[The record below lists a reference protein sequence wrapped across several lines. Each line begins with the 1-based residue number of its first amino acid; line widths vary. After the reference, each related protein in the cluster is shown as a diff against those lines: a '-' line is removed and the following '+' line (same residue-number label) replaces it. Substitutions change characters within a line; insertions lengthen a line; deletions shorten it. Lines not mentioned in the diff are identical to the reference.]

1 MTEWDY
7 EFFWKETL
15 NQMREELGDQEFAR
29 WFSLIEYLGAS
40 ENSVHLG
47 VPSNFYRETIKNR
60 YKNLL
65 EEKLTLIIGRDVT
78 IEFEIVQTNPQKK
91 KKQDETAPAQ
101 AVKTEEGNENSHDAE
116 TSNVEPEQMASKNTA
131 TVETLH
137 TEEPAEPPYETPKRP
152 APKQWHPQLKKDYT
166 FESYI
171 IGDNNSF
178 AANAAMAIAKN
189 PGATYNPFFLYGG
202 VGLGK
207 THLLQAIG
215 NYLYTHSPDAKIVY
229 INTETFLNEYVEAI
243 AEKTMPSFKKK
254 YRYVDVLLMDD
265 VHFVQDKEGL
275 QGELFHTFNTLYDS
289 DKQIVFTCDRPA
301 SELKKISDRLRN
313 RFERG
318 LNIDLQP
325 PNYETR
331 YAILK
336 KKAETKKVAIPD
348 DVIAL
353 ISKNISSN
361 VRDLEAALTT
371 LVAYAELGGKKTVTV
386 DIARQRLKD
395 VFAAPKQNNMS
406 IDIIQRVVSE
416 HFNITPNDLKGKKKS
431 QNVVFPR
438 QLAIYISREIT
449 EFSTT
454 EIGQAF
460 GGRDHTTAMHSCN
473 KIKERIKTD
482 PTLDSTIQSLIRDIK
497 DYNAKM

>member
-1 MTEWDY
+1 MADWDY

-15 NQMREELGDQEFAR
+15 NQMYEELGEQEFSR
-29 WFSLIEYLGAS
+29 WFTLLEYRGAT
-40 ENSVHLG
+40 ENTIMLG
-47 VPSNFYRETIKNR
+47 VPSNFYREEVKRR
-60 YKNLL
+60 YKIRI
-65 EEKLTLIIGRDVT
+65 EEKLKLIIEKDMTLV
-78 IEFEIVQTNPQKK
+78 FEIVQQQPKK
-91 KKQDETAPAQ
+91 TTIQSP
-101 AVKTEEGNENSHDAE
+101 
-116 TSNVEPEQMASKNTA
+116 
-131 TVETLH
+131 
-137 TEEPAEPPYETPKRP
+137 P
-152 APKQWHPQLKKDYT
+152 APQETKPSGEFKEKMERRDGDFSNQTRNSDVPKSQPVHNTTKRHPQLKLDYN
-166 FESYI
+166 FDAYV

-178 AANAAMAIAKN
+178 AANAALAIAKN
-189 PGATYNPFFLYGG
+189 PGVTYNPFFLYGG

-215 NYLYTHSPDAKIVY
+215 NYVYAHTPDTKIVY
-229 INTETFLNEYVEAI
+229 INTEAFLNEYVDALK
-243 AEKTMPSFKKK
+243 EKTMSSFKKK

-265 VHFVQDKEGL
+265 IHFVQEKEGL
-275 QGELFHTFNTLYDS
+275 QEELFHTFNALYES
-289 DKQIVFTCDRPA
+289 NKQIVFTCDRPA
-301 SELKKISDRLRN
+301 AELKKISDRLRS

-336 KKAETKKVAIPD
+336 KKAESKNVPIPD
-348 DVIAL
+348 EVLAL
-353 ISKNISSN
+353 ISKNVSSN

-371 LVAYAELGGKKTVTV
+371 LIAYADLVGKTITVET
-386 DIARQRLKD
+386 ARQQLKD
-395 VFAAPKQNNMS
+395 VFAAPKQTNMS

-416 HFNITPNDLKGKKKS
+416 HFKITPNDLKGKKKS

-473 KIKERIKTD
+473 KIKERIQAD
-482 PTLDSTIQSLIRDIK
+482 PTLDSTIQSLIRMIK
-497 DYNAKM
+497 EYNAKT

>member
-1 MTEWDY
+1 MADWDY

-15 NQMREELGDQEFAR
+15 NQMYEELGEQEFSR
-29 WFSLIEYLGAS
+29 WFTLLEYRGAT
-40 ENSVHLG
+40 ENTIILG
-47 VPSNFYRETIKNR
+47 VPSNFYREEIKRR
-60 YKNLL
+60 YKTRI
-65 EEKLTLIIGRDVT
+65 EEKLKLIIEKDMTLV
-78 IEFEIVQTNPQKK
+78 FEIVQQPKK
-91 KKQDETAPAQ
+91 TTVQSEQTKLASQETESSGEFKEKVEKQEVD
-101 AVKTEEGNENSHDAE
+101 VSHQE
-116 TSNVEPEQMASKNTA
+116 KNTDA
-131 TVETLH
+131 PMV
-137 TEEPAEPPYETPKRP
+137 PP
-152 APKQWHPQLKKDYT
+152 APRAQKRHPQLKPDYS
-166 FESYI
+166 FDAYV

-178 AANAAMAIAKN
+178 AANAALAIAKN
-189 PGATYNPFFLYGG
+189 PGVTYNPFFLYGG

-215 NYLYTHSPDAKIVY
+215 NYVYAHTPDTKIVY
-229 INTETFLNEYVEAI
+229 INTEAFLNEYVDALK
-243 AEKTMPSFKKK
+243 EKNMSSFKKR

-265 VHFVQDKEGL
+265 VHFVQEKEGL
-275 QGELFHTFNTLYDS
+275 QEELFHTFNTLYES
-289 DKQIVFTCDRPA
+289 NKQIVFTCDRPA
-301 SELKKISDRLRN
+301 TELKKISDRLRS

-336 KKAETKKVAIPD
+336 KKAESKNVAIPD
-348 DVIAL
+348 EVIAL
-353 ISKNISSN
+353 ISKNVSSN

-371 LVAYAELGGKKTVTV
+371 LVAYADLVGKTITVE
-386 DIARQRLKD
+386 IARQQLKD
-395 VFAAPKQNNMS
+395 VFAAPKQTNMS
-406 IDIIQRVVSE
+406 IDVIQRVVAE
-416 HFNITPNDLKGKKKS
+416 HFKITPNDLKGKKKS

-473 KIKERIKTD
+473 KIRERIQAD
-482 PTLDSTIQSLIRDIK
+482 PTLDSTIQSLIRMIK
-497 DYNAKM
+497 EYNAKA

>member
-1 MTEWDY
+1 MAEWNY

-15 NQMREELGDQEFAR
+15 NQMREELGEQEFSR
-29 WFSLIEYLGAS
+29 WFTLIEYEGAS

-47 VPSNFYRETIKNR
+47 VPSNFYREEVKRR
-60 YKNLL
+60 YKTQL
-65 EEKLTLIIGRDVT
+65 EEKLSVITGGEIS
-78 IEFEIVQTNPQKK
+78 IEFEIIQIQPKK
-91 KKQDETAPAQ
+91 TRKAEDAAPPSPAPDHAETPNSSENAEQPPADHPPAPAENPP
-101 AVKTEEGNENSHDAE
+101 EES
-116 TSNVEPEQMASKNTA
+116 
-131 TVETLH
+131 
-137 TEEPAEPPYETPKRP
+137 PPP
-152 APKQWHPQLKKDYT
+152 APKHWHPQLKKDYT

-215 NYLYTHSPDAKIVY
+215 NYLYAHSPDTKIVY

-331 YAILK
+331 FAILK
-336 KKAETKKVAIPD
+336 KKAETKKVTIPD

-371 LVAYAELGGKKTVTV
+371 LVAYTELGGKKTVTV

-431 QNVVFPR
+431 HNVVFPR